1 MGQKRSLVSLA
12 AQRLL
17 SGVYQP
23 LATQRQWLLSAKIGR
38 IDMEKVEFG
47 GQLSEQD

>member
-1 MGQKRSLVSLA
+1 MGQKQPLKAIL

-23 LATQRQWLLSAKIGR
+23 LATQRQGPLSA
-38 IDMEKVEFG
+38 EAV
-47 GQLSEQD
+47 